1 MKRLH
6 SKHLPWQLAIR
17 YLLKH
22 KMQFAAIALVMG
34 LFAST
39 LFSVQLLRGCVQHT
53 LLQMRLDTYGHFSG
67 ASLWVDP
74 DTVTAEKLEKGHGG
88 LVQVYGEFLIE
99 EQNTQISYGTLDATA
114 AHALKLQFKDGTLPQ
129 QAGEIALP
137 YTVYVQLKQF
147 VNVGE
152 SITLPI
158 ADAQGNAHATYTL
171 CGVFYDGYDQWE
183 QAYSLLEN
191 TTLPDV
197 IMYPTGETPSL
208 AHIIFDDSYIGKME
222 TTPDALY
229 WCDGKYYV
237 NWCSVH
243 RTTSTEEEE
252 NNNIVLLTTLAT
264 ILLSVLVFFGIRN
277 AACMMLH
284 EQQKNLQLLR
294 CIGMTPKQ
302 VIQTLT
308 IQGLWLALAAMIIS
322 VVAGTGIF
330 ALAVA
335 IYRQMGN
342 SMQFAFP
349 LKTTA
354 FAAAL
359 CFAVILLSYGV
370 QVSRMLQTAERN
382 IEQSPRPHNKK
393 IALPKYASLWQ
404 LYRGSIGKHKQR
416 ANRSGGVMLAL
427 LIGIISFGSFA
438 VNLFIMDY
446 FKSDWRIKEDIGLEY
461 CYREVKGNELISEL
475 NREANRKI
483 GLSADQHRIAPE
495 YSMLQFYA
503 SIQKNG
509 EAIFANN
516 GIPSGMDLLEYP
528 IMGIPY
534 DQLASFSADL
544 TEGALSEQAFSNG
557 LQAAAFGSEFTIG
570 DKVTVWVLE
579 HPEDG
584 GKPRTTCME
593 VEIAAKYSADSDTS
607 RLAQLLRGRA
617 GAECLLLSD
626 QIMAKADSQLQYSYV
641 WIKRLSDPA
650 NETENARL
658 EKKLLDIYTECENS
672 SLAFKN
678 YATLAEQQQ
687 QLAAEYQA
695 PYIFLG
701 GLLMMLI
708 LLSLL
713 FSTIT
718 RVRIACKQY
727 AIMHAVGMTP
737 KQLCMLTLRENIC
750 FAVRYVL
757 YGCLLGFLLIFGC
770 SFFTK
775 TALDIPLA
783 LQCVLQTGGITAI
796 CLLFVAGISTF
807 ISAYQMQNDNIV
819 SRMNNDAQ

>member
-99 EQNTQISYGTLDATA
+99 EQNTQISYGTLDASA

-147 VNVGE
+147 VNIGE

-284 EQQKNLQLLR
+284 EQQKKS
-294 CIGMTPKQ
+294 T
-302 VIQTLT
+302 
-308 IQGLWLALAAMIIS
+308 AAS
-322 VVAGTGIF
+322 LYWYDAQAGDTNSDDTR
-330 ALAVA
+330 AVA
-335 IYRQMGN
+335 CTGSYDHQCCGRYRNFCVGCGN
-342 SMQFAFP
+342 
-349 LKTTA
+349 
-354 FAAAL
+354 
-359 CFAVILLSYGV
+359 
-370 QVSRMLQTAERN
+370 
-382 IEQSPRPHNKK
+382 
-393 IALPKYASLWQ
+393 
-404 LYRGSIGKHKQR
+404 
-416 ANRSGGVMLAL
+416 
-427 LIGIISFGSFA
+427 
-438 VNLFIMDY
+438 
-446 FKSDWRIKEDIGLEY
+446 
-461 CYREVKGNELISEL
+461 
-475 NREANRKI
+475 
-483 GLSADQHRIAPE
+483 LSADGKFHAVCISIENDCVCCCAVLCCDIVILWCAGKPNVANSGTQHR
-495 YSMLQFYA
+495 
-503 SIQKNG
+503 
-509 EAIFANN
+509 
-516 GIPSGMDLLEYP
+516 
-528 IMGIPY
+528 
-534 DQLASFSADL
+534 
-544 TEGALSEQAFSNG
+544 T
-557 LQAAAFGSEFTIG
+557 
-570 DKVTVWVLE
+570 
-579 HPEDG
+579 
-584 GKPRTTCME
+584 KP
-593 VEIAAKYSADSDTS
+593 
-607 RLAQLLRGRA
+607 
-617 GAECLLLSD
+617 
-626 QIMAKADSQLQYSYV
+626 
-641 WIKRLSDPA
+641 P
-650 NETENARL
+650 
-658 EKKLLDIYTECENS
+658 
-672 SLAFKN
+672 
-678 YATLAEQQQ
+678 
-687 QLAAEYQA
+687 
-695 PYIFLG
+695 
-701 GLLMMLI
+701 
-708 LLSLL
+708 
-713 FSTIT
+713 
-718 RVRIACKQY
+718 
-727 AIMHAVGMTP
+727 TP
-737 KQLCMLTLRENIC
+737 
-750 FAVRYVL
+750 
-757 YGCLLGFLLIFGC
+757 
-770 SFFTK
+770 
-775 TALDIPLA
+775 
-783 LQCVLQTGGITAI
+783 
-796 CLLFVAGISTF
+796 
-807 ISAYQMQNDNIV
+807 
-819 SRMNNDAQ
+819 